1 MVATLLSSVPIYYR
15 ASFPDV
21 LPISILRDTSNPRP
35 CDPHPTFY
43 NPCDLKE
50 GSGDRIRAAILRMVA
65 GIQAGI
71 LQVLQPASQVS
82 IPRNIPK
89 LFESFQQEQHSDTFE
104 DFLPFLARKIVD
116 NDCAYI
122 EKYTRKQSES
132 GIWKKQRIGAI
143 TASIFHR
150 VVKYADSKQDNYIVN
165 SIMGLSE
172 FSGNDATKYGLR
184 TEKLVKSLYA
194 QHLKIILTAKSQ
206 IVGY

>member
-1 MVATLLSSVPIYYR
+1 MVATLLSTVPIYYR

-50 GSGDRIRAAILRMVA
+50 GSGDHIRAATLRMVA

-71 LQVLQPASQVS
+71 LQVLQPASQGS
-82 IPRNIPK
+82 
-89 LFESFQQEQHSDTFE
+89 
-104 DFLPFLARKIVD
+104 
-116 NDCAYI
+116 
-122 EKYTRKQSES
+122 
-132 GIWKKQRIGAI
+132 
-143 TASIFHR
+143 
-150 VVKYADSKQDNYIVN
+150 KYADSKQDNYIVN

-194 QHLKIILTAKSQ
+194 QHLKIILTTKSQ